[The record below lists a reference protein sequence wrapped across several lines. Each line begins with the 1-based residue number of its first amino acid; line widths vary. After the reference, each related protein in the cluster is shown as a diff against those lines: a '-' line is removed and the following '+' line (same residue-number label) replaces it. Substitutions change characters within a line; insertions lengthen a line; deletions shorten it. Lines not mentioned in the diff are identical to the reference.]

1 MKTEELL
8 QYRRQLI
15 EDTVRLKKRER
26 VPHFSNIC
34 LWLVLDY
41 GCRLTEACSD
51 WQLMEK
57 CQLAFF
63 NKYKFDF
70 AQTIAG
76 LLCHPMAMI
85 KDIGQGFYFYNDVN
99 STVSL
104 RDMRLLLPNEYE
116 QFIADLP
123 RYTWEVLLPRKYER
137 WPELKVKDLLEPL
150 AEYQRYTDFATRMG
164 EAAVTRYGIPRA
176 SAEMVGMPGI
186 EMLCNLYTGMK
197 GLAIDMRRQPEKVKA
212 AVQMLESGTDAV
224 VQRILEEP
232 RQNNVAAF
240 DLWLG
245 MLAHNFLSIKQWDAY
260 YWPWLKKVLD
270 AVVAADKT
278 AYIFVEGYVSRFY
291 DYFRVF
297 PAGHI
302 ALHIEQDDVYEV
314 KKNLPNC
321 CVVGGMSST
330 LLGSGSKEQCI
341 ARAKQLIDELGKDGG
356 FILSQD
362 KMISYMRD
370 ADPANLKAV
379 CDFVSEYYI

>member
-1 MKTEELL
+1 MKPEELL

-15 EDTVRLKKRER
+15 EDTVRLRKRER
-26 VPHFSNIC
+26 VPHFSNIH

-41 GCRLTEACSD
+41 GVKLTEACSD
-51 WQLMEK
+51 WELMEK
-57 CQLAFF
+57 CQLAFYD
-63 NKYKFDF
+63 KYKFDL
-70 AQTIAG
+70 AQTVAC

-85 KDIGQGFYFYNDVN
+85 KDIGQGFYIWDDVN
-99 STVSL
+99 SVVSL
-104 RDMRLLLPNEYE
+104 QDTRLLLPDEYE

-137 WPELKVKDLLEPL
+137 WPELKVKDMMEPL
-150 AEYQRYTDFATRMG
+150 AEYQRYTDFAARMG
-164 EAAVTRYGIPRA
+164 EAAVKRYGIPKA
-176 SAEMVGMPGI
+176 SAVMVGMPGI
-186 EMLCNLYTGMK
+186 ELLCNLYTGMK
-197 GLAIDMRRQPEKVKA
+197 GLAMDMRRQPEQVKA

-224 VQRILEEP
+224 VQSILEEP
-232 RQNNVAAF
+232 RDTEAAF
-240 DLWLG
+240 DVWLG
-245 MLAHNFLSIKQWDAY
+245 MLAHNFLSIKQWEAY
-260 YWPWLKKVLD
+260 YWPYLKKLLD

-291 DYFRVF
+291 DYFRTF

-321 CVVGGMSST
+321 CIVGGMSST
-330 LLGSGSKEQCI
+330 LLGSGTKEQCI
-341 ARAKQLIDELGKDGG
+341 DRAKQLIDDLGQEGG

-370 ADPANLKAV
+370 ANPENLKAV
-379 CDFVSEYYI
+379 CDFVSEYHF